1 MHALVTYLI
10 AAGLLIVT
18 VFTLGEDLLFSFATA
33 TDSWSTL
40 QARSDDKIG
49 TRLSGPTGLSLNASS
64 TVQITLVNDGDV
76 ALGPFAKWDVILEV
90 QANPGLT
97 ISYLTYTTSTTPSAG
112 QWAVSGIYLDA
123 SALTAEI
130 SEIGNFN
137 PGEEMIVLAST
148 TQAIVANTYD
158 RATFVTPNGVTAKVI
173 FQVVEP

>member
-10 AAGLLIVT
+10 TAGLLIVT

-97 ISYLTYTTSTTPSAG
+97 ISYLNLSEPDVSPPQILST
-112 QWAVSGIYLDA
+112 
-123 SALTAEI
+123 
-130 SEIGNFN
+130 
-137 PGEEMIVLAST
+137 
-148 TQAIVANTYD
+148 
-158 RATFVTPNGVTAKVI
+158 
-173 FQVVEP
+173 